1 MWLVEPGSKRM
12 HQPLNH
18 QLTSPA
24 RVPATRLQFRF
35 RLQAEANN
43 SSHVFGLP
51 SCAGHLEYT
60 ACCILAPHSPASGQ
74 EPRPGR
80 ARGLAQGRTADP
92 GKELEFG
99 CGLAQLQDARLLG
112 PSLAHTAHESMPGPR
127 RAGFLFVENS

>member
-43 SSHVFGLP
+43 SSHVFGLHPVLGTLSTLLVAFWPHTAQLPAKNPGLGELEDLPKVELQIPGKSWSSDAGSP
-51 SCAGHLEYT
+51 SSRMQHY
-60 ACCILAPHSPASGQ
+60 LAPPWHTPPTRACL
-74 EPRPGR
+74 GR
-80 ARGLAQGRTADP
+80 G
-92 GKELEFG
+92 EL
-99 CGLAQLQDARLLG
+99 
-112 PSLAHTAHESMPGPR
+112 
-127 RAGFLFVENS
+127 GFSS